1 VASGLGGLIGVGRTQ
16 KEQALA
22 GLTRSAQ
29 LEAQKDIINQQLKAQ
44 KEAAVMNLA
53 GTAGGITGAYMLAN
67 AGRTGAQLA
76 AGGAMASP
84 VAGGAAAATAAA
96 NPTAA
101 ALGLGGGTAGAVGA
115 TGAGAV
121 GATGAGAGAA
131 GAAGGAA
138 GAGATGAMAAA
149 APWVALAIA
158 GVYVLKKLFD

>member
-1 VASGLGGLIGVGRTQ
+1 MASGLGGLIGVGRTQ

-29 LEAQKDIINQQLKAQ
+29 LEAQKDIMNQQLKAQ

-76 AGGAMASP
+76 SGGAMASSVP
-84 VAGGAAAATAAA
+84 GGAAAAQAAA
-96 NPTAA
+96 NPTAT
-101 ALGLGGGTAGAVGA
+101 ALGISGGGTAAGGTAGAA
-115 TGAGAV
+115 LTGQ
-121 GATGAGAGAA
+121 AGAG
-131 GAAGGAA
+131 A
-138 GAGATGAMAAA
+138 GAGATGTMAAA

>member
-29 LEAQKDIINQQLKAQ
+29 LEAQKDIMNQQLKAQ

-53 GTAGGITGAYMLAN
+53 GTAGGITGAYLLSQPA
-67 AGRTGAQLA
+67 TSA
-76 AGGAMASP
+76 ATMSAVP
-84 VAGGAAAATAAA
+84 GGAAAVQAAA
-96 NPTAA
+96 NPTAT
-101 ALGLGGGTAGAVGA
+101 ALGISGGGTAAGGTAGAA
-115 TGAGAV
+115 LTGQ
-121 GATGAGAGAA
+121 AGAG
-131 GAAGGAA
+131 A
-138 GAGATGAMAAA
+138 GAGATGTMAAA